1 MNLSKSTFAQL
12 VRLRSHAGRFLSH
25 APACLVA
32 LAVAPVCTA
41 QMPELRRANLDH
53 VPVLGISHIAGDAY
67 RATVDNHGTVFLVTS
82 EGIILADPI
91 SPGFAAWLKE
101 QFDERY
107 GVPVRYVVYSHFHWD
122 HASGGGVF
130 EDTAQFVGHANMLS
144 HLAMPPDSTA
154 LADVV
159 GQYEPVAALDS
170 NGNGVVE
177 ESEVPEDLQ
186 RFYGS
191 NQSQFGGFDANGD
204 GVLSGAEIVRGPV
217 SFVRPPDITYTDEI
231 EISLGG
237 KRVRLTW
244 TGEMNHSRD
253 SSIITFPDDD
263 VMMVVDYISF
273 GRLPNREMD
282 YENGLFDEWLAAIRQ
297 AESMAG
303 NFRFVATGHGPV
315 GTWEDIRAWR
325 EYLESLRDQVAAG
338 IAAGQSLAQMQQ
350 TITMD
355 AYSDYQGFDWVDENV
370 LGMYHF
376 LTD

>member
-1 MNLSKSTFAQL
+1 
-12 VRLRSHAGRFLSH
+12 
-25 APACLVA
+25 
-32 LAVAPVCTA
+32 
-41 QMPELRRANLDH
+41 MPELRRADLDH
-53 VPVLGISHIAGDAY
+53 VPVLDISHISGDAY

-82 EGIILADPI
+82 EGIVLADPI

-101 QFDERY
+101 QFDERF

-122 HASGGGVF
+122 HASGGEVF
-130 EDTAQFVGHANMLS
+130 EETARFVGHANMLS
-144 HLAMPPDSTA
+144 HLAMPPDSTT
-154 LADVV
+154 LEDVV

-170 NGNGVVE
+170 DGDGVVA
-177 ESEVPEDLQ
+177 ESETPEDLQ

-191 NQSQFGGFDANGD
+191 TQSQFGGFDANGD

-231 EISLGG
+231 EIRLGG

-282 YENGLFDEWLAAIRQ
+282 YENGLFEEWMTAILEAEELAR
-297 AESMAG
+297 S
-303 NFRFVATGHGPV
+303 FRFVATGHGPV
-315 GTWEDIRAWR
+315 GTWEQIRAWR
-325 EYLESLRDQVAAG
+325 EYLESLREQVAAG
-338 IAAGQSLAQMQQ
+338 IAAGQTLVEMQQ

-355 AYSDYQGFDWVDENV
+355 EYADYQGFDWVDENV